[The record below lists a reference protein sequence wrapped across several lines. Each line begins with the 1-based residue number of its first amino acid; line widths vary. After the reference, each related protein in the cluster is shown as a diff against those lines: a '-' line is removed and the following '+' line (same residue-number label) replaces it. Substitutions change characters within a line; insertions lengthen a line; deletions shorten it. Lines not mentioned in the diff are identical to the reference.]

1 MSTAEI
7 TLAKTADSKDS
18 AENGEL
24 NGIASS
30 REVSIADIT
39 SFKSSIIDRLSS
51 YLIKCKLII
60 VTEFSRE
67 RERSRGRGLKD

>member
-7 TLAKTADSKDS
+7 TLGKTADSKDS

-39 SFKSSIIDRLSS
+39 SFNL
-51 YLIKCKLII
+51 LL
-60 VTEFSRE
+60 
-67 RERSRGRGLKD
+67 